1 MTKTVE
7 AINTLNLAVKNK
19 RLTLALKV
27 NPSII
32 KVLNI
37 LVDSNLIEYRSVTA
51 DNIEIRIKYKD
62 SLPVLKSINYMG
74 GSYKNNVTWKAL
86 KKELDNKKCNYVILT
101 NVGILTLEGAVKNK
115 KGGLILFKIT
125 I

>member
-74 GSYKNNVTWKAL
+74 GSYKNNVT
-86 KKELDNKKCNYVILT
+86 
-101 NVGILTLEGAVKNK
+101 
-115 KGGLILFKIT
+115 
-125 I
+125 